1 MNYKRRISASIS
13 ALALFLTLVIP
24 ISNQAFVESR
34 STRQRLSHLHDAR
47 VNQSNLVN
55 RSELINS
62 VDKSEALN
70 SKRTIVTW
78 RGGQSDHRWSNSANW
93 VGGHVP
99 GASDVARFPAQS
111 KSDVDVDSIGMI
123 AGLELEPGYRGTI
136 TLKHDLSVAGEV
148 VMASGS
154 FEQGSYSLSARR
166 YSQSGGT
173 FNGGST
179 RMAISGEASVTGGTL
194 TTPRLMNAESLL
206 IDSPGVVR
214 MSANGKLELS
224 GNGEPLK
231 GSGLLDVTTHKPN
244 SIEYTG
250 PANVDLTAARPATQ
264 LHSVG
269 HIAPDE
275 MTSKTESPQ
284 DREARIPATP

>member
-34 STRQRLSHLHDAR
+34 SPRQRLSHLHDAR

-99 GASDVARFPAQS
+99 GASDVARFPVQS
-111 KSDVDVDSIGMI
+111 KSDVDVDSEARYIRS
-123 AGLELEPGYRGTI
+123 AGHVSTDRSEEHTSELQSRVDLVCRLLLEIKNSDVTDEME
-136 TLKHDLSVAGEV
+136 VEFEGEIW
-148 VMASGS
+148 
-154 FEQGSYSLSARR
+154 
-166 YSQSGGT
+166 
-173 FNGGST
+173 NCH
-179 RMAISGEASVTGGTL
+179 ISIL
-194 TTPRLMNAESLL
+194 QQL
-206 IDSPGVVR
+206 IDQSRVLVR
-214 MSANGKLELS
+214 G
-224 GNGEPLK
+224 G
-231 GSGLLDVTTHKPN
+231 HN
-244 SIEYTG
+244 S
-250 PANVDLTAARPATQ
+250 
-264 LHSVG
+264 
-269 HIAPDE
+269 
-275 MTSKTESPQ
+275 
-284 DREARIPATP
+284 